1 MSSGNKWIGGTLPKR
16 PAPRNVKAQRFGAKL
31 TERVE
36 RARQRQALGRPLAT
50 VIHAAHT
57 ATPGRRT
64 SFLAATLVLATGV
77 VGGIFSIIQG
87 SLIAAGAAFS
97 AILAG
102 AAWLSLGYRRKALP
116 EALGTR
122 LASDAAEL
130 DTLLSRVSPRLPDDA
145 VRILAE
151 TKTTMRRVVE
161 TLANEHHAT
170 AVPPEDLFFVHQ
182 AVARYLPDACRHYLS
197 VIDLG
202 RGLDLPKNDRA
213 PEQLLHEQ
221 LTVVNERLRGILTY
235 AAADRAQTLADHAAF
250 IETKR
255 KPLPPFPETPP
266 R

>member
-1 MSSGNKWIGGTLPKR
+1 MSPGDKWISGTLPKR
-16 PAPRNVKAQRFGAKL
+16 PARRNVKAEHFGAKL

-36 RARQRQALGRPLAT
+36 RAQQRQALGRPLAT

-57 ATPGRRT
+57 ATPGRRI
-64 SFLAATLVLATGV
+64 SFLAATLVIATGV
-77 VGGIFSIIQG
+77 VAGILSIIQG

-97 AILAG
+97 ALLAG
-102 AAWLSLGYRRKALP
+102 AAWLSLGHRRKALP
-116 EALGTR
+116 EVLGTS
-122 LASDAAEL
+122 LTNEAAEL
-130 DTLLSRVSPRLPDDA
+130 DAFLSRVSPRLPEDA

-151 TKTTMRRVVE
+151 TKTTVRRVVE
-161 TLANEHHAT
+161 TLANEHDAT

-197 VIDLG
+197 VIDVG
-202 RGLDLPKNDRA
+202 RGLELPIDDRA

-221 LTVVNERLRGILTY
+221 LTVVNQRLRGILTD
-235 AAADRAQTLADHAAF
+235 AAADRAQTLANHAAF

-255 KPLPPFPETPP
+255 KPVPPFQETPP